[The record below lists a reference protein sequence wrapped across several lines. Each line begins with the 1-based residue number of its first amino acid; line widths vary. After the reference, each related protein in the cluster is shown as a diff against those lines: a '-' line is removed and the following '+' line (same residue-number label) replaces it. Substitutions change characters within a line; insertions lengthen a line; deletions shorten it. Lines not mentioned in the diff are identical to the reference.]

1 MTAERPTVDRR
12 SPPPPIGT
20 SVERRD
26 AALKVTGAATFT
38 ADLAVPGMCH
48 ALLLRSPYAH
58 ALIRSIRTDR
68 ARAMP
73 GVVAVVTARD
83 LADVDLLYG
92 HAIRDHPIMA
102 IDRVRFAGEPVA
114 AVVATGVHEA
124 AEALQE
130 IEVDYEELPFVT
142 DPMEAIREGAPVI
155 HPTAGEMGNQRGFA
169 EADGPRH
176 PNVSSVSRH
185 AFGDLAAALDRAD
198 VVVEDEYEYPM
209 IYAYAMEPYV
219 ALASWGHRSLEIWS
233 STQHPFLIR
242 EELARCFR
250 LPLAAISV
258 RVAYI
263 GGGYGTK
270 GYTKIE
276 PLTAALALR
285 ARRPV
290 RLALTVEE
298 SILTARSVPA
308 RIWARSAFTRDGVL
322 LSREARFHMDG
333 GAYAENSPRIAFRT
347 TRRFAGP
354 YRMAALDVEALSIYT
369 NTAPSSSYRGLG
381 SRQGTWAGETQLDE
395 AAERLGIDALALRRI
410 NLLRPGE
417 RPWPGARPFDA
428 DLHADLDIVAERL
441 GYGSPLPRDHGR
453 AICLSSADGGAEPTS
468 SALVRLHADGS
479 VTVMSG
485 SAEMGQ
491 GSSTVL
497 AQIAAGELG
506 VPLESV
512 HLLNSDTSMTPYDRS
527 TGASRTTTVMGL
539 AIQRAAADIREQL
552 LGWARDLEPSAEVT
566 AAPDGV
572 LIDDRHV
579 PWHEVVTR
587 WYGAAGG
594 EVIGRGYVR
603 AEGVTAESPLF
614 WEVGCLGVEVSVD
627 RETGGVRVERIV
639 TLGDVGRAIN
649 PQLAE
654 QQDVGGAIMG
664 MGPALHEELRY
675 VDQSMVNG
683 NLWDYRVPRTTDL
696 PEIDA
701 VLAGRADGIGPYGA
715 KGGGEASVNPIGP
728 AIGNAVA
735 NAVGIRLRRLPLTPE
750 RVWTALSLQEA
761 SDDGSPATG
770 ERPADGEGGSGA

>member
-1 MTAERPTVDRR
+1 MNPEQPTAARS
-12 SPPPPIGT
+12 SPPPPVGV

-26 AALKVTGAATFT
+26 AAVKVTGAATFT

-48 ALLLRSPYAH
+48 AQLLRSPYAH
-58 ALIRSIRTDR
+58 AMIRSIRTDR

-73 GVVAVVTARD
+73 GVVAVVTAGD
-83 LADVDLLYG
+83 LADVDMLYG

-114 AVVATGVHEA
+114 AVVATGLHEA
-124 AEALQE
+124 AEALQA

-155 HPTAGEMGNQRGFA
+155 HPTAHEMGNQRGFA
-169 EADGPRH
+169 EADVPRH
-176 PNVSSVSRH
+176 PNVSSASRH

-198 VVVEDEYEYPM
+198 LIIENDYEYPM

-233 STQHPFLIR
+233 STQHPFLIQ

-250 LPLAAISV
+250 LPLSAISV
-258 RVAYI
+258 RVPYI

-308 RIWARSAFTRDGVL
+308 RIWARSAFSRDGVL

-354 YRMAALDVEALSIYT
+354 YRMEALDVQAWSIYT

-381 SRQGTWAGETQLDE
+381 SRQGTFAGETQLDE
-395 AAERLGIDALALRRI
+395 AAERLGIDALDLRRI

-428 DLHADLDIVAERL
+428 DLHADLEIVAERL
-441 GYGSPLPRDHGR
+441 GYASPLPRDHGR

-512 HLLNSDTSMTPYDRS
+512 RLLNSDTSMTSYDRS

-539 AIQRAAADIREQL
+539 AIQRAAADLREQL
-552 LGWARDLEPSAEVT
+552 VGWARDLEPEADVEAEP
-566 AAPDGV
+566 AGV
-572 LIDDRHV
+572 RIGDRSV

-587 WYGAAGG
+587 WFGVAGG
-594 EVIGRGYVR
+594 EVVGRGYVR

-614 WEVGCLGVEVSVD
+614 WEVGCLGVEVSVE
-627 RETGGVRVERIV
+627 RETGRVRVERIV
-639 TLGDVGRAIN
+639 TVGDIGRAIH
-649 PQLAE
+649 PQMAE

-701 VLAGRADGIGPYGA
+701 VLAERADGIGPYGA

-728 AIGNAVA
+728 AIGNAVR

-750 RVWTALSLQEA
+750 RVWMALRELE
-761 SDDGSPATG
+761 SDGKAPTPDES
-770 ERPADGEGGSGA
+770 ADGGTGTGA